1 MKKILATILL
11 LTLTLFALAS
21 CNDNTA
27 PQEPEVE
34 TMRIGYL
41 TGPTGIGMAKLIN
54 DYKDVENAKYTFKN
68 YKTDQTAAMG
78 ELLTN
83 KIDAICLPT
92 NVAAKYYKAQNENC
106 YVLAINTLNTLFFIT
121 DDSTAI
127 TSLSDLD
134 GKTVYT
140 CSNGTPKIILDA
152 LLAKANINAT
162 VKTEVNGQN
171 IVTPD
176 DLRAQI
182 IAGNVNI
189 AFAPEPIISAAKAAR
204 QKDGLTPY
212 DVDLNCDTL
221 WKQNFTS
228 ELAMGCLVVNAE
240 FADKNPNFI
249 TTFLKEYGDSIDYIS
264 NPDNLDS
271 AASYVANAGI
281 LPSLPVAKSAISNLG
296 DSIDL
301 ITGTDMRNTLE
312 KFYEV
317 IKEPL
322 PDRYFYYED

>member
-1 MKKILATILL
+1 MKKILATLL
-11 LTLTLFALAS
+11 LLSLTLFGFAS
-21 CNDNTA
+21 CAD
-27 PQEPEVE
+27 EPENTEPEAE
-34 TMRIGYL
+34 TMSIGYL

-54 DYKDVENAKYTFKN
+54 DYKNVENAKYTFKN

-78 ELLTN
+78 ELLTG

-121 DDSTAI
+121 DGSAAL
-127 TSLSDLD
+127 TSLSDLN

-140 CSNGTPKIILDA
+140 CSNGTPKIILEA
-152 LLAKANINAT
+152 LLEKADVEAT

-182 IAGNVNI
+182 IAGKVNI

-204 QKDGLTPY
+204 QKAGLTPY

-228 ELAMGCLVVNAE
+228 ELAMGCLVVSAD

-249 TTFLKEYGDSIDYIS
+249 TKFLSEYEASIDYIS
-264 NPDNLDS
+264 NPNNIDS
-271 AASYVANAGI
+271 AASYVAEAGI
-281 LPSLPVAKSAISNLG
+281 LPSLPVAKSAITNLG
-296 DSIDL
+296 NSIDL
-301 ITGTDMRNTLE
+301 ITGSDMKNSLE
-312 KFYEV
+312 GFYKV
-317 IKEPL
+317 INEPL
-322 PDRYFYYED
+322 PDRYFYYEN